1 MPFERDELLA
11 ALGNAT
17 TNRVVDRLRNFAH
30 VPHELL
36 DDLAASALNENWG
49 ANNYVL
55 KKYLAAHIAWAVEQG
70 QFTQSDTQFYLT
82 AGHLQT
88 RYGTPIYLAFER
100 NRNAGQQPFYLVA
113 VESNMSAPTLP
124 VPPDIPS
131 PTDIPV
137 GVEIVMMH
145 DHILDDNADR
155 VEFLRNTPR
164 VAQMCAVSG
173 AIQWS
178 LNRKLH
184 LPYWYFGQM
193 SYVVPLYLSS
203 REDITQA
210 PDLIAPIQITPQSLL
225 VRTVLK
231 PVMPY
236 ANARV
241 AVQRHDQLPPWLL
254 HAWRDHADNAT
265 EEELENPEATPA
277 GRAPAAA
284 PAARVAPA
292 ARPAPATAAPAAPRT

>member
-1 MPFERDELLA
+1 MAFEREELLA
-11 ALGNAT
+11 ALGDSV
-17 TNRVVDRLRNFAH
+17 TNRVVDRLRRFAH
-30 VPHELL
+30 IPNELL
-36 DDLAASALNENWG
+36 DRLAASALNENWG
-49 ANNYVL
+49 TNNHVL
-55 KKYLAAHIAWAVEQG
+55 KKYLAVQIAWSIEQG
-70 QFTQSDTQFYLT
+70 QFTQGETQFYVT

-100 NRNAGQQPFYLVA
+100 NRNANREPFYLVA
-113 VESNMSAPTLP
+113 VESNMSAATLP
-124 VPPDIPS
+124 VPPEIPA
-131 PTDIPV
+131 PTAIPV

-155 VEFLRNTPR
+155 VPFLRDTPR

-178 LNRKLH
+178 LNRGLH

-210 PDLIAPIQITPQSLL
+210 PDLIAPIQVNPSSLL
-225 VRTVLK
+225 VRTVLE
-231 PVMPY
+231 PVMPFG
-236 ANARV
+236 NARV

-254 HAWRDHADNAT
+254 QAWRDHSANAT
-265 EEELENPEATPA
+265 EDEIENPEAAP
-277 GRAPAAA
+277 RARAAVPVAVARAA
-284 PAARVAPA
+284 PAARVAVA
-292 ARPAPATAAPAAPRT
+292 EAPAPTA

>member
-1 MPFERDELLA
+1 MPFEQDELLA
-11 ALGNAT
+11 ALGNPM
-17 TNRVVDRLRNFAH
+17 TNRVVDRLHNFAH
-30 VPHELL
+30 VPNELL
-36 DDLAASALNENWG
+36 NKLADSALNENWG
-49 ANNYVL
+49 TNKYVL
-55 KKYLAAHIAWAVEQG
+55 KKYLVVQIAWSIEQS
-70 QFTQSDTQFYLT
+70 QFTQGDNQFYVT

-100 NRNAGQQPFYLVA
+100 NRNLHQQPFYLVA

-124 VPPDIPS
+124 IPPRIPE
-131 PTDIPV
+131 PTTIPV

-145 DHILDDNADR
+145 DHILDDNSDR
-155 VEFLRNTPR
+155 VVFLKDTPR

-178 LNRKLH
+178 LNRRLQ

-203 REDITQA
+203 REDITAA
-210 PDLIAPIQITPQSLL
+210 PDLIAPIQINPSSLL
-225 VRTVLK
+225 VRTVLE

-241 AVQRHDQLPPWLL
+241 AVQRHDQLPHWLL
-254 HAWRDHADNAT
+254 HAWRDHSQRAT
-265 EEELENPEATPA
+265 EEELDNPE
-277 GRAPAAA
+277 GAAE
-284 PAARVAPA
+284 VS
-292 ARPAPATAAPAAPRT
+292 